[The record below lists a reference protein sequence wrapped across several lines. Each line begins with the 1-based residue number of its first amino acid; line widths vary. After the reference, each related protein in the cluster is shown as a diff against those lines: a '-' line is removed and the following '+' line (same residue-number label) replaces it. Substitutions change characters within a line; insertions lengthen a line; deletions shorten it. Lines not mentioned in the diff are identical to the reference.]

1 MANVDLNIKTGEK
14 KTLTFNT
21 KDKYNNEDIIFNIEA
36 EEGIETIDYS
46 ASAEPTLNTSK
57 EDTLNG
63 HLSYLAKSIKWLKS
77 KKQDL
82 ISDLA
87 TIRSRAAN
95 GNTAYNWGNHANAGY
110 VNTTSLASM
119 RTGAS
124 IVISSTSK
132 WFDRLINNYVLDATL
147 TANVAINKAD
157 IGTILSECIGYECT
171 VFTDVIDFARNTKA
185 FSYIVTSISKLGISV
200 FIEHDTEDVCTNG
213 YVAILEFNIKNNI
226 VIIKAYR
233 LIN

>member
-1 MANVDLNIKTGEK
+1 MSVISLTVNVGEK
-14 KTLTFNT
+14 KTITFNT
-21 KDKYNNEDIIFNIEA
+21 KDTYNTENIQFEIQASDEKIDPSNIDWKGTSSQFLKADGSIDSNKYQ
-36 EEGIETIDYS
+36 T
-46 ASAEPTLNTSK
+46 T
-57 EDTLNG
+57 
-63 HLSYLAKSIKWLKS
+63 
-77 KKQDL
+77 

-110 VNTTSLASM
+110 VTSTSLASM

-147 TANVAINKAD
+147 TANVATNKVN
-157 IGTILSECIGYECT
+157 IGTILNECIGYECT
-171 VFTDVIDFARNTKA
+171 IFTDVIDFSRNAKA
-185 FSYIVTSISKLGISV
+185 FSYIVNSISKLGISV

>member
-1 MANVDLNIKTGEK
+1 MSVINLTVNVGEK
-14 KTLTFNT
+14 KIITFNT
-21 KDKYNNEDIIFNIEA
+21 KDTYNTENIEFEIQA
-36 EEGIETIDYS
+36 TNDEKIKLSDINWTGDSSQFLKADGSIDTNKYQ
-46 ASAEPTLNTSK
+46 TS
-57 EDTLNG
+57 
-63 HLSYLAKSIKWLKS
+63 
-77 KKQDL
+77 

-110 VNTTSLASM
+110 VHSTSLAAM

-124 IVISSTSK
+124 TVISTTSK

-147 TANVAINKAD
+147 TSNVAINKAD

-171 VFTDVIDFARNTKA
+171 IFTDVIDFSRNTKA
-185 FSYIVTSISKLGISV
+185 FGYIVTSISKLGVSV
-200 FIEHDTEDVCTNG
+200 FIEHDTEDICTNG
-213 YVAILEFNIKNNI
+213 YAAILEFNIKNNI